1 MMNQDEKRSYVGQ
14 LIDSGNYLAAI
25 ICIKELQE
33 DYLKAELMGKMVNR
47 ITDEMN
53 TYTTRRNQ
61 EKILYLRSLLMW
73 IFRDF
78 PHLGRI
84 YREQL
89 NAVQQPS
96 NPFNLLNGLKTLGSA
111 SLDQKE
117 MAENIEDTVDSI
129 KQNFEDATESV
140 KNGEVEDKIN
150 DFFNMAGDGI
160 RKGLKGL
167 SDFFGNMNRQPDEQ
181 APDKTQAPEG
191 TDKKEP
197 ERKDD
202 PSN

>member
-1 MMNQDEKRSYVGQ
+1 MNQEEKRGYVGQ

-25 ICIKELQE
+25 ICIKELAE
-33 DYLKAELMGKMVNR
+33 DYLKAELMGKLVNR

-78 PHLGRI
+78 PHLGRL

-89 NAVQQPS
+89 NASQQPA
-96 NPFNLLNGLKTLGSA
+96 NPFNLLNGLKNLGSA
-111 SLDQKE
+111 PLDRQE
-117 MAENIEDTVDSI
+117 MAENLEDTVDSI
-129 KQNFEDATESV
+129 KQNIEDATESV

-150 DFFNMAGDGI
+150 DFFSQAGNEIKKGI
-160 RKGLKGL
+160 KGL
-167 SDFFGNMNRQPDEQ
+167 SDFFGNISKKPDEQ
-181 APDKTQAPEG
+181 APDKSQAPNETDG
-191 TDKKEP
+191 RREPDKKDGP
-197 ERKDD
+197 E
-202 PSN
+202 S